1 MRLRLVLGLALV
13 ISGFGSIL
21 PAAAFETAARAA
33 IILDN
38 RTGVVL
44 FEKNAD
50 ERMPPASMSKLMTA
64 YMIFDQLK
72 GGRLKLDDEV
82 LVSERAWKMG
92 GSQMFVKVGDRVKVD
107 DLIRGIII
115 QSGNDACVTMAEA
128 ISGSEEEFARAM
140 TEKAREIG
148 LTNSTFANAT
158 GLDAPDHLMSVR
170 DLALLARRIIA
181 DFPEYFK
188 YYSEREFEY
197 GGIRQHNRNPLL
209 QAGVPGVDGM
219 KTGFT
224 DGSGY
229 GLVATARRD
238 DRRVI
243 TVMAG
248 LQSAGQRRTE
258 GERLLEYGF
267 REFQEYRLF
276 VPGTPVAEA
285 DVWQGVAPKVPLV
298 VRDTVGVTLSREAR
312 KGLVVKL
319 SYPSP
324 LPAPIAADQEV
335 GHIEIAAPGMAPLS
349 VPLTTA
355 GDVPRAGALAR
366 ATGSLSYLIWG
377 APAG

>member
-1 MRLRLVLGLALV
+1 MRLRLVPIQILLGLLAV
-13 ISGFGSIL
+13 FVS
-21 PAAAFETAARAA
+21 PAHAFETPAKAA
-33 IILDN
+33 IVLDG
-38 RTGVVL
+38 RTGAVL

-64 YMIFDQLK
+64 YIIFDQLK
-72 GGRLKLDDEV
+72 GGGLKLDEEI

-92 GSQMFVKVGDRVKVD
+92 GSQMFVEVGERVKVE

-128 ISGSEEEFARAM
+128 IAGSEEEFARQM
-140 TEKAREIG
+140 TERAKEIG
-148 LTNSTFANAT
+148 LTGSTFANAT
-158 GLDAPDHLMSVR
+158 GLDAPEHLMTVR
-170 DLALLARRIIA
+170 DLALLARRIITH
-181 DFPEYFK
+181 FPDYYK
-188 YYSEREFEY
+188 YYGELEY
-197 GGIRQHNRNPLL
+197 EYAGIKQPNRNPLL
-209 QAGVPGVDGM
+209 QKGVPGVDGM

-229 GLVATARRD
+229 GLVATAKRD

-248 LQSAGQRRTE
+248 LGSAGQRRTE

-276 VPGTPVAEA
+276 EPGVPIADA

-298 VRDTVGVTLSREAR
+298 VKGTVAITLSREAR

-324 LPAPIAADQEV
+324 VPAPVVAGQEV
-335 GHIEIAAPGMAPLS
+335 GRAEIAAPGMAPMI
-349 VPLTTA
+349 VPLIA
-355 GDVPRAGALAR
+355 AVEVARAGMLAR

-377 APAG
+377 APAT

>member
-13 ISGFGSIL
+13 LLGCRAVQ
-21 PAAAFETAARAA
+21 PAQAVETAARAA

-92 GSQMFVKVGDRVKVD
+92 GSQMFVKVGDRVKVE

-128 ISGSEEEFARAM
+128 IAGSEEEFARQM
-140 TEKAREIG
+140 TDKAKEIG

-197 GGIRQHNRNPLL
+197 GGIRQPNRNPLL

-229 GLVATARRD
+229 GLVATAKRD

-258 GERLLEYGF
+258 GDRLLEYGF

-276 VPGTPVAEA
+276 APGVPVAEV

-298 VRDTVGVTLSREAR
+298 VTETVGVTLSREAR
-312 KGLVVKL
+312 KGLVARL

-324 LPAPIAADQEV
+324 LPAPILAGQEV
-335 GHIEIAAPGMAPLS
+335 GHAEITAPGMAPVS
-349 VPLTTA
+349 VPLVT
-355 GDVPRAGALAR
+355 GNDVARAGVLAR
-366 ATGSLSYLIWG
+366 TTGSLSYLIWG